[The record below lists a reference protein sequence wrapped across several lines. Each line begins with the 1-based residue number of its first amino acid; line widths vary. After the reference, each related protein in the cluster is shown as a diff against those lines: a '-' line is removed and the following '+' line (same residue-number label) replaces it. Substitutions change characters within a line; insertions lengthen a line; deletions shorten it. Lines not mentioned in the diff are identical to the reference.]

1 MAVFA
6 GNLVCPTSRK
16 VVEKFLQL
24 TTRLEQLLSAG
35 VENGFGDQMEIAGN
49 SLQVLKVRKSDMYN

>member
-6 GNLVCPTSRK
+6 GNLVCLTSRK
-16 VVEKFLQL
+16 VVEKFLRL

-35 VENGFGDQMEIAGN
+35 VENGFGDPTEIAGN
-49 SLQVLKVRKSDMYN
+49 SLQVLKVRKSKKYN

>member
-49 SLQVLKVRKSDMYN
+49 SLQVLKVRKSKKYN